1 MLNPSNE
8 WTAEL
13 PATESQE
20 MTMAVRD
27 QIEKDFGL
35 MGFTFSQSNY
45 PTLESILE
53 ELTQCIATLQTQHHS
68 TWMKVVYRVDL
79 TEKQYKFVQRMGG
92 NTPKT
97 WPKPLY

>member
-1 MLNPSNE
+1 MFWAMDWQPQPSTNGKKTSNMLNPSNE

-35 MGFTFSQSNY
+35 MGLPFPNR
-45 PTLESILE
+45 
-53 ELTQCIATLQTQHHS
+53 ATPPLNPYWKNS
-68 TWMKVVYRVDL
+68 RNASPR
-79 TEKQYKFVQRMGG
+79 YKP
-92 NTPKT
+92 NTTAPG
-97 WPKPLY
+97 